1 MLKNKS
7 FRALLAGESLANAGD
22 TFYIV
27 ALITT
32 IFSVTDSL
40 FYVSLVPVINLS
52 GGFLGGLVAPLLI
65 DRYKLRSILLNSQL
79 LKTCLLLLLSLYV
92 SLFLSI
98 DTFVIIYLLIFCTNF
113 LDGFAHP
120 TSSAIIPELIEE
132 TYLLKANSLMSSVYQ
147 FINMGGWAVG
157 GILAVLL
164 HSNGLLILTFI
175 LYVLST
181 FLLSF
186 IKIDEKK
193 HATQST
199 KKESNLHSFLE
210 GWKLIL
216 VDNKLRILQITLFLG
231 SIAGPVWV
239 SSIIYPFIELRLH
252 EGTEWWGYI
261 NAAFFLGLFFGGLIG
276 YTKSDLVDRHIHFVI
291 LICSFVV
298 FLMTFL
304 FGINSSPLL
313 ALLVSCI
320 YGLFYELSMIAIHT
334 LIQGRVKEKL
344 LAKVYAAQSSITMA
358 TFGISTLIM
367 GVIGERINII
377 AVYMVSS
384 IVLLLAFL
392 ILLIKKKHLSLS
404 VVDTHQSVENE

>member
-32 IFSVTDSL
+32 VFSVTDSL

-65 DRYKLRSILLNSQL
+65 DRHKLRSILLNSQL

-113 LDGFAHP
+113 LDGFAYP

-147 FINMGGWAVG
+147 FINMAGWAVG

-164 HSNGLLILTFI
+164 HSSGLLILTFI

-186 IKIDEKK
+186 IKVEEKK
-193 HATQST
+193 DATTST
-199 KKESNLHSFLE
+199 NKESNLHSFLE

-276 YTKSDLVDRHIHFVI
+276 YKKSDLIDRNIHIVI
-291 LICSFVV
+291 LICSFVG
-298 FLMTFL
+298 FLMTLL

-320 YGLFYELSMIAIHT
+320 YGLFYELSMIAINT

-358 TFGISTLIM
+358 TFAVSTLIM
-367 GVIGERINII
+367 GVIGERYNIV

-384 IVLLLAFL
+384 IVLLLSFL
-392 ILLIKKKHLSLS
+392 ILLIKKKHL
-404 VVDTHQSVENE
+404 VVDTNQSVDIE

>member
-32 IFSVTDSL
+32 VFSVTDSL
-40 FYVSLVPVINLS
+40 FYVSLVPIFNLS

-175 LYVLST
+175 LYLLST

-193 HATQST
+193 HAPSLT
-199 KKESNLHSFLE
+199 KKEDNLHSFLE

-276 YTKSDLVDRHIHFVI
+276 YTKSNLIDRHIHFVI

-304 FGINSSPLL
+304 FGINSTPLL

-367 GVIGERINII
+367 GVIGERINIV

-384 IVLLLAFL
+384 IVLLVSFL

-404 VVDTHQSVENE
+404 IVDTNQSVENE

>member
-1 MLKNKS
+1 MKNKS

-32 IFSVTDSL
+32 VFSVTDSL

>member
-32 IFSVTDSL
+32 VFSVTDSL

>member
-1 MLKNKS
+1 MKNKS

>member
-1 MLKNKS
+1 MKNKS

-32 IFSVTDSL
+32 VFSVTDSL

-52 GGFLGGLVAPLLI
+52 GGFLGGLVAPLII

-98 DTFVIIYLLIFCTNF
+98 DTFVIIYLLIFCTNI

-193 HATQST
+193 HATPST

-276 YTKSDLVDRHIHFVI
+276 YTKSSLVDPHIHFVI

-404 VVDTHQSVENE
+404 VVDTH